1 MDLSK
6 YEDDFK
12 RIKTSLNECLDTLIF
27 IVEDLQDVKDKVLEE
42 YSDTNHTWKSYDS
55 DLDAKI
61 LALQGIADG
70 IQEDYYDIN
79 EAAELLGSY
88 YL

>member
-12 RIKTSLNECLDTLIF
+12 RIKTSLDECLDTLIS

-42 YSDTNHTWKSYDS
+42 YSDTNHTWESFNR
-55 DLDAKI
+55 DLDSKI

-79 EAAELLGSY
+79 EAAELLESY